1 MRTTLTI
8 DDDVLYAAKEMAR
21 TQNRTAGA
29 VISEVFRKDVAL
41 SVSAAPESSQLDRAL
56 ADIGI
61 HRLHHRGG
69 IVTNEDV
76 NRIREELG
84 I

>member
-8 DDDVLYAAKEMAR
+8 ENDVLYAAKEIA
-21 TQNRTAGA
+21 QAENRTAGA
-29 VISEVFRKDVAL
+29 VISDFFRRGL
-41 SVSAAPESSQLDRAL
+41 AATSPVEPMSDRDRVL
-56 ADIGI
+56 AEFGI
-61 HRLHHRGG
+61 QRFGG
-69 IVTNEDV
+69 GETVVTNEDV

>member
-8 DDDVLYAAKEMAR
+8 DNDVLYAAKEMAR
-21 TQNRTAGA
+21 VQNRTAGA
-29 VISEVFRKDVAL
+29 VISEFFRKGVA
-41 SVSAAPESSQLDRAL
+41 SSAPLMPESDVDQAL
-56 ADIGI
+56 AEFGV
-61 HRLHHRGG
+61 HRLPHRGG
-69 IVTNEDV
+69 VVTNEDV

>member
-8 DDDVLYAAKEMAR
+8 DNDVLYAAKEIAR
-21 TQNRTAGA
+21 AEGRTAGA
-29 VISEVFRKDVAL
+29 VISDFFRRGLATPQPTG
-41 SVSAAPESSQLDRAL
+41 SADGRDRAL
-56 ADIGI
+56 AELGVQ
-61 HRLHHRGG
+61 RFGSG
-69 IVTNEDV
+69 KTVVTGDDV

>member
-8 DDDVLYAAKEMAR
+8 DNDVLYAAKEMAR
-21 TQNRTAGA
+21 AQNRTAGA
-29 VISEVFRKDVAL
+29 VISEIFRKGMA
-41 SVSAAPESSQLDRAL
+41 SSAPPAPESSQLDRAL

-61 HRLHHRGG
+61 HRLPHRGG

-76 NRIREELG
+76 NRLREELG